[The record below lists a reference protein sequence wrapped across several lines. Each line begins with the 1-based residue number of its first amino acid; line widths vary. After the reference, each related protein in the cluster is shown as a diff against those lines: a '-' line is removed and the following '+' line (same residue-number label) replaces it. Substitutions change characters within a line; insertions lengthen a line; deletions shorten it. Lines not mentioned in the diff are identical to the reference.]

1 MCLDYGPFKL
11 IAGDDETSLENVA
24 TLLVEQEG
32 LKLIDNFGKT
42 ELVSGQVTE
51 IDLLNQ
57 RIVLG

>member
-11 IAGDDETSLENVA
+11 ISGDKETSLENVA
-24 TLLVEQEG
+24 ALLVQQDG

-42 ELVSGQVTE
+42 ELVTGQICE

-57 RIVLG
+57 RIVLA

>member
-11 IAGDDETSLENVA
+11 ISGDEETSLENVA
-24 TLLVEQEG
+24 SLLVQEAG

-42 ELVSGQVTE
+42 ELIAGQIAE

-57 RIVLG
+57 RIILA

>member
-11 IAGDDETSLENVA
+11 VSDEEEISLENVA
-24 TLLVEQEG
+24 SLLVQSNG

-42 ELVSGQVTE
+42 QTISGKIGE

-57 RIVLG
+57 RIVLA

>member
-11 IAGDDETSLENVA
+11 ISGDKETNLENVA
-24 TLLVEQEG
+24 ALLVQQDG

-42 ELVSGQVTE
+42 ELVTGQICE

-57 RIVLG
+57 RIVLA

>member
-11 IAGDDETSLENVA
+11 IAEDKETSLENVA
-24 TLLVEQEG
+24 TLLIQQDG

-42 ELVSGQVTE
+42 ELVSGRVSE

-57 RIVLG
+57 RIVLA